1 MAEQQRQPDA
11 ESENRDGPS
20 SDEVEA
26 HIADSEAAQ
35 GDADESVEEFRERN
49 S

>member
-1 MAEQQRQPDA
+1 MSEQQRQADT
-11 ESENRDGPS
+11 ESENHSGPS